1 VKGKP
6 TDWKFTLQSI
16 FNEVLQESGMN
27 TPKPTKTTI
36 PNATPS
42 PKKQVHSKAK
52 KVQAKLETPSKEPN
66 QVERIEEEVK
76 FIRRFVLLNKK
87 EKTKEQ
93 ILSFIKQLQKA
104 IIERRIRKVSKYAKQ
119 IEFIQDNLLKF
130 YNSMK
135 STGTLEISAK
145 LLPLLTEIGGSEKV
159 RLSINYMKR
168 FVGIHGK
175 NITKEKAKQLFNLI
189 VDAIQKGKISKTDPY
204 IKKINEVLASLKHF
218 YEVSKRNET
227 LEVHEAVLN
236 GLEGALSGIG
246 CVECGTKKKCKKL
259 SLNGLSGSEEK
270 DEPIKT
276 ENTVMNSMDFSELKF
291 DTIGFMG
298 KWKDLIG
305 DPSEGFTAM
314 VFGKPKMGKSYFS
327 IDWAGYLARNHGK
340 TLYVAKEEMLDKTL
354 QLKIR
359 EKKVEHPELFFSDY
373 LIEDLTPYQY
383 IFLDS
388 VTSLKLTPEDLRA
401 LETNNPG
408 KSFIYVFQVNKAG
421 SARGTNEFLHNVD
434 IVVEIPERGK
444 AVQFGRFNQGGEMEI
459 FE

>member
-1 VKGKP
+1 MNKTKP
-6 TDWKFTLQSI
+6 I
-16 FNEVLQESGMN
+16 
-27 TPKPTKTTI
+27 PTV
-36 PNATPS
+36 TPS
-42 PKKQVHSKAK
+42 PKKQVHSKSK
-52 KVQAKLETPSKEPN
+52 KVQPNKETPTKEPIH
-66 QVERIEEEVK
+66 VERIEEEVK
-76 FIRRFVLLNKK
+76 FIRRFVLLNGK

-104 IIERRIRKVSKYAKQ
+104 IIEKRIRKVSKYAKQ

-135 STGTLEISAK
+135 STGTLEISQK
-145 LLPLLTEIGGSEKV
+145 LLPLLTDIGGSEKV

-246 CVECGTKKKCKKL
+246 CIECGNKKKCKKP
-259 SLNGLSGSEEK
+259 SLNGLSGIEKK
-270 DEPIKT
+270 DEHIKT

-444 AVQFGRFNQGGEMEI
+444 AFQFGRFNQGGEMEI